1 MEIVAAEKKKSRMK
15 AKKFAVVLCGGKSE
29 RFEGDKMSTRLFS
42 GSVSRVSV
50 EKFCDFD
57 MVMVVLPQEKLIILR
72 DLVKYM
78 TDMAKEKVT
87 RTLTNQLR
95 DDLDSGIL
103 RTRKPNMKDLFYEK
117 YQFPQ
122 GEFDLYVKKR
132 NRRKKPLG
140 WEEKTARLVFW
151 EMWEL
156 AALKMENPNIGFVVG
171 GETRTKSV
179 RNGIVKIMQVV
190 KIIPEKAVIAIHD
203 GARPFVTREQIAKT
217 VTSARRY
224 GSGVLAIPARD
235 TMRKF
240 DGKILGE
247 NVDRDVV
254 QIQTP
259 QTFDMAKL
267 LNAYAKTES
276 EPTDD
281 SQVYSEVY
289 GDCRFVVGSIANF
302 KITYPGDVAG
312 FSPRC
317 GFGYDVHQLCEGK
330 KFILGGV
337 EFAHYKGMVAHSDG
351 DVAIHA
357 ICDAILSSVSEKDI
371 GHQFPDTDEK
381 FSGIDS
387 KILLERCVEI
397 LREKSGKIVNI
408 SVMIMAEKPKIAPKI
423 DEMKGVLAK
432 IMQINTAQ
440 ISISATT
447 TEKLGI
453 VGEEKGVAC
462 CAFVLVD

>member
-1 MEIVAAEKKKSRMK
+1 MEKIVEKVTSKKSK

-29 RFEGDKMSTRLFS
+29 RFESDKMSSRLFS

-57 MVMVVLPQEKLIILR
+57 LVVCVLPAEKLIILR
-72 DLVKYM
+72 DIVKYLK
-78 TDMAKEKVT
+78 DMAKEKAT

-95 DDLDSGIL
+95 TDLDSGIL
-103 RTRKPNMKDLFYEK
+103 RTRKPEITDLFYEN

-122 GEFDLYVKKR
+122 VEFDLYVKKR
-132 NRRKKPLG
+132 NRRKKPML
-140 WEEKTARLVFW
+140 WDEKTARLVFW

-156 AALKMENPNIGFVVG
+156 AWLKMNNPKIGFVIAG
-171 GETRTKSV
+171 DTRTKSV
-179 RNGIVKIMQVV
+179 ENGIVKIMQGL
-190 KIIPEKAVIAIHD
+190 KILPENAVIAIHD

-240 DGKILGE
+240 KGKILLE

-259 QTFDMAKL
+259 QTFDMGKL
-267 LNAYAKTES
+267 LNAYAKVEGDF
-276 EPTDD
+276 TDD

-289 GDCRFVVGSIANF
+289 GDCRFVEGGISNF
-302 KITYPGDVAG
+302 KITYPSDISG
-312 FSPRC
+312 FSHAC
-317 GFGYDVHQLCEGK
+317 GFGYDVHQLSEGK
-330 KFILGGV
+330 KFVLGGV
-337 EFAHYKGMVAHSDG
+337 EFDHTKGMVAHSDG
-351 DVAIHA
+351 DVLIHA
-357 ICDAILSSVSEKDI
+357 ICDAILSSVGEKDI
-371 GHQFPDTDEK
+371 GHHFPDTDAK
-381 FSGIDS
+381 FAGIDS
-387 KILLERCVEI
+387 KILLEKCVEI
-397 LREKSGKIVNI
+397 LGEKGGRIANI
-408 SVMIMAEKPKIAPKI
+408 TTMIMAEKPKIAPKI
-423 DEMKGVLAK
+423 DEMKEVLASLMK
-432 IMQINTAQ
+432 INTAQ

-453 VGEEKGVAC
+453 VGEERGVAC
-462 CAFVLVD
+462 CAFVLVN